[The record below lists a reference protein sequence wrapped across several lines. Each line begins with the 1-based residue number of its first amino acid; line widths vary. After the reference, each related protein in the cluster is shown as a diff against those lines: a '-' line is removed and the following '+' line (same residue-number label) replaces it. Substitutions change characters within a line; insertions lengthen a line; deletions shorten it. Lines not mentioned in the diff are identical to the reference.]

1 MSLSLRHTSQHRTS
15 YNKIGV
21 KSFSKREPRKL
32 SVPSAIKDPKA
43 AKSLEVKDFIRKH
56 ILELAP
62 YKSIVPFDVLSEKL
76 NRPTSDIVKLDANE
90 NPYGPPPEVFSALKN
105 IEFPH
110 IYPDPESRKLRRLLA
125 QECRVPIEN
134 IMIGCGADELIDL
147 VLRAI
152 LEPQDVLIN
161 TPPTFG
167 MYEFDCSINNGVTV
181 NVPRK
186 PAPDFGVDVK
196 SVKEAVFKNN
206 AKILILTSPNNP
218 DGSVISHEEIEELL
232 DLPCLV
238 VLDEAYIE
246 FYGVE
251 HSFAE
256 EVPKRQNLI
265 VLRTFSKRAALAGL
279 RVGYGIF
286 PLHLME
292 YLWRMKQPY
301 NVSVVAE
308 IAACAALSNPVYL
321 EDVKNALVSE
331 RENMFKMMSS
341 FSFLEPYKSKS
352 NFILCR
358 VMSGQAEEL
367 KGFLESEGVIVR
379 YYSSPPELS
388 GCIRVSV
395 GLPEHTDRLKVA
407 LRKYMEKSGIPEN
420 K

>member
-1 MSLSLRHTSQHRTS
+1 MSLSLRHISHRRTS
-15 YNKIGV
+15 CSKIGA
-21 KSFSKREPRKL
+21 KSFRRREPCKL
-32 SVPSAIKDPKA
+32 SVPSAIKDPKTIRSLD
-43 AKSLEVKDFIRKH
+43 AKEFIRKH

-110 IYPDPESRKLRRLLA
+110 IYPDPESRKLRGLLA
-125 QECRVPIEN
+125 QECRIPIEN

-152 LEPQDVLIN
+152 LEPKDVLIN

-186 PAPDFGVDVK
+186 PAPSFGIDVK
-196 SVKEAVFKNN
+196 SIKEAVFKNN
-206 AKILILTSPNNP
+206 AKILMITSPNNP
-218 DGSVISHEEIEELL
+218 DGSVISREEIEELL
-232 DLPCLV
+232 ELPCLV

-251 HSFAE
+251 HSLVG

-279 RVGYGIF
+279 RVGYGVF
-286 PLHLME
+286 PLHLIE
-292 YLWRMKQPY
+292 FLWRMKQPY

-308 IAACAALSNPVYL
+308 LAACAALSNPDYL

-331 RENMFKMMSS
+331 RENMFEMMSR
-341 FSFLEPYKSKS
+341 FSFLEPYESQS

-358 VMSGQAEEL
+358 VTSGRAEEL
-367 KGFLESEGVIVR
+367 KNFLESDGVIVR

-395 GLPEHTDRLKVA
+395 GLPEHTVRLKSA
-407 LRKYMEKSGIPEN
+407 LLKYMENSK
-420 K
+420 

>member
-1 MSLSLRHTSQHRTS
+1 MSLSLRHISHRRTS
-15 YNKIGV
+15 CSKIGA
-21 KSFSKREPRKL
+21 KSFRRREPCKL
-32 SVPSAIKDPKA
+32 SVPSAIKDPKTIRSLD
-43 AKSLEVKDFIRKH
+43 AKEFIRKH

-110 IYPDPESRKLRRLLA
+110 IYPDPESRKLRGLLA
-125 QECRVPIEN
+125 QECRIPIEN

-152 LEPQDVLIN
+152 LEPKDVLIN

-186 PAPDFGVDVK
+186 PAPSFGIDVK
-196 SVKEAVFKNN
+196 SIKEAVFKNN
-206 AKILILTSPNNP
+206 AKILMITSPNNP
-218 DGSVISHEEIEELL
+218 DGSVISREEIEELL
-232 DLPCLV
+232 ELPCLV

-251 HSFAE
+251 HSLVG

-279 RVGYGIF
+279 RVGYGVF
-286 PLHLME
+286 PLHLIE
-292 YLWRMKQPY
+292 FLWRMKQPY

-308 IAACAALSNPVYL
+308 LAACAALSNPDYL

-331 RENMFKMMSS
+331 RENMFEMMSR
-341 FSFLEPYKSKS
+341 FSFLEPYESQS

-358 VMSGQAEEL
+358 VTSGLAEEL
-367 KGFLESEGVIVR
+367 KNFLESDGVIVR

-395 GLPEHTDRLKVA
+395 GLPEHTVRLKSA
-407 LRKYMEKSGIPEN
+407 LLKYMENSK
-420 K
+420 

>member
-1 MSLSLRHTSQHRTS
+1 MSLSLRHISHRRTS
-15 YNKIGV
+15 CSKIGA
-21 KSFSKREPRKL
+21 KSFRRREPCKL
-32 SVPSAIKDPKA
+32 SVPSAIKDPKTTRSLD
-43 AKSLEVKDFIRKH
+43 AKEFIRKH

-110 IYPDPESRKLRRLLA
+110 IYPDPESRKLRGLLA
-125 QECRVPIEN
+125 QECRIPIEN

-152 LEPQDVLIN
+152 LEPKDVLIN

-186 PAPDFGVDVK
+186 PAPSFGIDVK
-196 SVKEAVFKNN
+196 SIKEAVFKNN
-206 AKILILTSPNNP
+206 AKILMITSPNNP
-218 DGSVISHEEIEELL
+218 DGSVISREEIEELL
-232 DLPCLV
+232 ELPCLV

-251 HSFAE
+251 HSLVG

-279 RVGYGIF
+279 RVGYGVF
-286 PLHLME
+286 PLHLIE
-292 YLWRMKQPY
+292 FLWRMKQPY

-308 IAACAALSNPVYL
+308 LAACAALSNPDYL

-331 RENMFKMMSS
+331 RENMFEMMSK
-341 FSFLEPYKSKS
+341 FSFLEPYESQS

-358 VMSGQAEEL
+358 VISGRAEEL
-367 KGFLESEGVIVR
+367 KNFLESDGVIVR

-395 GLPEHTDRLKVA
+395 GLPEHTVRLKSA
-407 LRKYMEKSGIPEN
+407 LLKYMENSK
-420 K
+420 

>member
-1 MSLSLRHTSQHRTS
+1 MSLSLRHISHRRTS
-15 YNKIGV
+15 CSKIGA
-21 KSFSKREPRKL
+21 KSFRRREPCKL
-32 SVPSAIKDPKA
+32 SVPSAIKDPKTTRSLD
-43 AKSLEVKDFIRKH
+43 AKEFIRKH

-110 IYPDPESRKLRRLLA
+110 IYPDPESRKLRGLLA
-125 QECRVPIEN
+125 QECRIPIEN

-152 LEPQDVLIN
+152 LEPKDVLIN

-186 PAPDFGVDVK
+186 PAPSFGIDVK
-196 SVKEAVFKNN
+196 SIKEAVFKNN
-206 AKILILTSPNNP
+206 AKILMITSPNNP
-218 DGSVISHEEIEELL
+218 DGSVISREEIEELL
-232 DLPCLV
+232 ELPCLV

-251 HSFAE
+251 HSLVG

-279 RVGYGIF
+279 RVGYGVF
-286 PLHLME
+286 PLHLIE
-292 YLWRMKQPY
+292 FLWRMKQPY

-308 IAACAALSNPVYL
+308 LAACAALSNPDYL

-331 RENMFKMMSS
+331 RENMFEMMSR
-341 FSFLEPYKSKS
+341 FSFLEPYESQS

-358 VMSGQAEEL
+358 VTSGLAEEL
-367 KGFLESEGVIVR
+367 KNFLESDGVIVR

-395 GLPEHTDRLKVA
+395 GLPEHTVRLKSA
-407 LRKYMEKSGIPEN
+407 LLKYMENSK
-420 K
+420 